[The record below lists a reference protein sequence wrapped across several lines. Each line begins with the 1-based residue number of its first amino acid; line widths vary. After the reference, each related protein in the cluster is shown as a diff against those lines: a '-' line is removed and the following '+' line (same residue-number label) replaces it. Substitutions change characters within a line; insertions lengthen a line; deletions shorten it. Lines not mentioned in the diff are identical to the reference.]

1 MDIYSQGTCP
11 EDALQDWFSGLGSK
25 FFIVADVNGSLLD
38 FALDDTLGAARGSGA
53 TIRFLSSYR
62 GDRLFFIDAQRLGY
76 TLSIGRIG
84 LVAVGDMAKLDF
96 SRCAAYGSGRVV
108 K

>member
-1 MDIYSQGTCP
+1 MRIACALSIATFARSRMDIYSQGTCP
-11 EDALQDWFSGLGSK
+11 EDALQDWFAGLGSK

-62 GDRLFFIDAQRLGY
+62 VTA
-76 TLSIGRIG
+76 
-84 LVAVGDMAKLDF
+84 AVSLIPSAIATP
-96 SRCAAYGSGRVV
+96 SP
-108 K
+108 